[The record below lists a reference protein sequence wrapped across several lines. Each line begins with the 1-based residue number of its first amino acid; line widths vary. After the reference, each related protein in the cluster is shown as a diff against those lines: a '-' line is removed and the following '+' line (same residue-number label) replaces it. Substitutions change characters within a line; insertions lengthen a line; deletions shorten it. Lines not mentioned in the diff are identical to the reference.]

1 MKLTLLDQLLHVKA
15 VLVLDRRYDANLVV
29 FVEAGGVATKH
40 NILQFGVL
48 VKLFADLVTH
58 QPGSDRLLF
67 VGRDCRIGLEL
78 HNFLFPCS
86 MAFLN
91 EIVAKAH
98 RLELFFDFGKFRMLN
113 KTYVVQR
120 ALRRKLYLPISL
132 RQNRHQWQHL
142 LRYCRLRWRLNF

>member
-1 MKLTLLDQLLHVKA
+1 LKLALLDQLLYVEA
-15 VLVLDRRYDANLVV
+15 VLVLDRRYNANLVV
-29 FVEAGGVATKH
+29 FVEAGGVATKY

-48 VKLFADLVTH
+48 IKLFADLITH
-58 QPGSDRLLF
+58 QPSSDRFLV
-67 VGRDCRIGLEL
+67 VGRGYRIGLEL

-86 MAFLN
+86 VAFLY

-98 RLELFFDFGKFRMLN
+98 RLELFFDFGKLRMLN

-120 ALRRKLYLPISL
+120 ALRRKLDLPICL

-142 LRYCRLRWRLNF
+142 LRCCRLRWRL